1 MGIAI
6 AIFCSRSDGP
16 PSCWIGQPKPS
27 SSSGRTNG
35 VQYRARYF
43 DARPHP
49 SRLGVAAAG
58 GVPSKK
64 TEIVAAVRPRWKG
77 VGAGDLLGMAPTN
90 FAHGGDPR
98 PHVRLR

>member
-64 TEIVAAVRPRWKG
+64 TEIVAAVRP
-77 VGAGDLLGMAPTN
+77 AGKALARETYWEWHRRISRMVVTLVD
-90 FAHGGDPR
+90 R
-98 PHVRLR
+98 I